1 MYWLISGYNTMSAE
15 KKKNVDTQ
23 QLGILMGNVCFILGF
38 LTFFGFLLI
47 VLQAFTAGMIV
58 LALFFPVII
67 YTLITAQKYD
77 GNTRTAD
84 NKMKTSAKIIV
95 GIIVAALIGV
105 LGFVATRISKDMQP
119 MTAHI
124 EQNSL
129 VIDGS
134 YGQTI
139 LISDLQ
145 EIQLI
150 DTLPVIERRTNGSA
164 TGDMLRGYFQ
174 LSQVGTALLYLDR
187 ENPPFILLTTKVDK
201 IYLNLETAEQT
212 RELFDAL
219 HAAQ

>member
-1 MYWLISGYNTMSAE
+1 
-15 KKKNVDTQ
+15 
-23 QLGILMGNVCFILGF
+23 
-38 LTFFGFLLI
+38 
-47 VLQAFTAGMIV
+47 
-58 LALFFPVII
+58 
-67 YTLITAQKYD
+67 
-77 GNTRTAD
+77 
-84 NKMKTSAKIIV
+84 
-95 GIIVAALIGV
+95 
-105 LGFVATRISKDMQP
+105 

-134 YGQTI
+134 YGQTV

-164 TGDMLRGYFQ
+164 TGEMLRGYFQ